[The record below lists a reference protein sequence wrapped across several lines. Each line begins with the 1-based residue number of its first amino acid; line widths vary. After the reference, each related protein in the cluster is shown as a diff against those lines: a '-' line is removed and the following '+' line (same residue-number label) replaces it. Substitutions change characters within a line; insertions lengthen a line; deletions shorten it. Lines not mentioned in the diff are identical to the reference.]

1 MKGKCILCN
10 SSLGIEPLLSL
21 SNMPSSAQNIPTEK
35 DLSEDK
41 GLDLSLYQC
50 KCCGLVQFDCKPVD
64 YYRKVIRAGGGT
76 KTMVNLRREQ
86 YAKFTEAFNLHGKKI
101 LEVGCGQGEFLEIWK
116 DFDIHAVGIEYSSDL
131 VKQAEQK
138 GLEVYQ
144 DFIEDKN
151 TKIIGSP
158 YDAFVQFN
166 FLEHQPYPNQMLQG
180 IYQNLSDE
188 GVGLVT
194 VPSLEYILQY
204 NGYYELIRDHIAYYS
219 EDTLKLLFQKNGF
232 EVLSCEIVNRDTL
245 SIWVKKRKQVD
256 VSNWKESFSI
266 LKGEITKLLDTIKGN
281 GGNLAIWGASH
292 QGFTLMPTL
301 EISSRISYVIDS
313 APFKQGRYAPASHV
327 PIVPPDY
334 FYTHPVEAILIVA
347 PGYTDE
353 IAGIIRDKFGLSV
366 QVYTLRSNHLEKIQ
380 L

>member
-1 MKGKCILCN
+1 MMKK
-10 SSLGIEPLLSL
+10 
-21 SNMPSSAQNIPTEK
+21 
-35 DLSEDK
+35 
-41 GLDLSLYQC
+41 
-50 KCCGLVQFDCKPVD
+50 
-64 YYRKVIRAGGGT
+64 RKLAS
-76 KTMVNLRREQ
+76 KETMI
-86 YAKFTEAFNLHGKKI
+86 Y
-101 LEVGCGQGEFLEIWK
+101 GE
-116 DFDIHAVGIEYSSDL
+116 
-131 VKQAEQK
+131 
-138 GLEVYQ
+138 
-144 DFIEDKN
+144 
-151 TKIIGSP
+151 TKIIGTP

-180 IYQNLSDE
+180 IYQNLSDD

-256 VSNWKESFSI
+256 ISNWKESFSI
-266 LKGEITKLLDTIKGN
+266 LKGEITNLLDNIKEN
-281 GGNLAIWGASH
+281 GGKLAVWGASH
-292 QGFTLMPTL
+292 QGFTLIPTL
-301 EISSRISYVIDS
+301 EISSRISYIIDS

-353 IAGIIRDKFGLSV
+353 IAGIIRDKFGSSV
-366 QVYTLRSNHLEKIQ
+366 QIYTLRSNHLERI
-380 L
+380 